1 MRSSRAIERACFE
14 DVAFRMIA
22 ANEQPDHAT
31 IARFRVRFE
40 DALADLFTEVL
51 VLCAE
56 EGMTSVGGVA
66 VDGTK
71 LHANASRAA
80 NLDYEQIAKRILE
93 EAAEIDAAEDERY
106 GAARGDE
113 LPPTLAR

>member
-1 MRSSRAIERACFE
+1 MFE
-14 DVAFRMIA
+14 DIPFRVIA

-40 DALADLFTEVL
+40 DALAGLFTEVL

-56 EGMTSVGGVA
+56 EGMASVGVVA

-71 LHANASRAA
+71 A
-80 NLDYEQIAKRILE
+80 
-93 EAAEIDAAEDERY
+93 
-106 GAARGDE
+106 
-113 LPPTLAR
+113 PPTQ